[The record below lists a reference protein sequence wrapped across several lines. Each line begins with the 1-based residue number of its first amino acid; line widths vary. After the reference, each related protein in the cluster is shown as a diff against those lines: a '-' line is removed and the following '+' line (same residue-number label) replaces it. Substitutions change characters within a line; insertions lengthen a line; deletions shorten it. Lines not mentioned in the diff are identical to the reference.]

1 MSAQDSSAPS
11 ARSARVARKT
21 KETDVTVALNLDG
34 AGEGTSDTGLPFFD
48 HMLDHVRKH
57 GLMDLTVQA
66 KGDLQIDEHHTVE
79 DVAIV
84 LAQALTEALGDKRGI
99 RRFGH
104 ARVPMD
110 EALADVTVDLSGR
123 AHFVWQARFPQG
135 FRVGETNGAIFK
147 HFFETLASRA
157 AMNLHVLVPYGEN
170 THHILEGIFKAF
182 GRALD
187 EATARDAR
195 RGDVPSTKGVL

>member
-1 MSAQDSSAPS
+1 MTPPAAPRR
-11 ARSARVARKT
+11 AEVVRKT
-21 KETDVTVALNLDG
+21 RETDITLSLGLDG
-34 AGEGTSDTGLPFFD
+34 AGEGTIDTGLPFFD

-57 GLMDLTVQA
+57 GLLDLTVRAQ
-66 KGDLQIDEHHTVE
+66 GDLEIDEHHTVE

-84 LAQALTEALGDKRGI
+84 FAQALTEALGDKRGI

-123 AHFVWQARFPQG
+123 AHFVWQAAFPQG
-135 FRVGETNGAIFK
+135 YRVGNVNGAIFK
-147 HFFETLASRA
+147 HFLETVAARA

-187 EATARDAR
+187 EATALDTRRD
-195 RGDVPSTKGVL
+195 DVPSTKGVL

>member
-1 MSAQDSSAPS
+1 MPTPAPRT
-11 ARSARVARKT
+11 AKVARKT
-21 KETDVTVALNLDG
+21 KETDIALSLTLDG
-34 AGEGTSDTGLPFFD
+34 TGEGSIDTGLPFFD
-48 HMLDHVRKH
+48 HMLDHVKKH
-57 GLMDLTVQA
+57 GLLDLTVKA

-84 LAQALTEALGDKRGI
+84 FAQALTEALGDKRGI

-104 ARVPMD
+104 GRVPMD

-123 AHFVWQARFPQG
+123 AHFVWQAEFPQG
-135 FRVGETNGAIFK
+135 HRVGNVNGAIFK
-147 HFFETLASRA
+147 HFLETVAARA

-187 EATARDAR
+187 EATGYDGR
-195 RGDVPSTKGVL
+195 RTDVPSTKGVL

>member
-1 MSAQDSSAPS
+1 MAANRIAKVS
-11 ARSARVARKT
+11 RKT
-21 KETDVTVALNLDG
+21 KETDIALSLDLDG
-34 AGEGTSDTGLPFFD
+34 SGQGTIDTGLPFFD
-48 HMLDHVRKH
+48 HMLDHIRKH
-57 GLMDLTVQA
+57 GMFDLDLKA

-84 LAQALTEALGDKRGI
+84 FSQALTEALGEKRGI

-123 AHFVWQARFPQG
+123 AHFVWQAAFPQG
-135 FRVGETNGAIFK
+135 YRVGETNGAIFK
-147 HFFETLASRA
+147 HFFETVASRA
-157 AMNLHVLVPYGEN
+157 AMNLHVQVPYGEN

-187 EATARDAR
+187 QATQMDAR
-195 RGDVPSTKGVL
+195 RDDVPSTKGVL

>member
-1 MSAQDSSAPS
+1 MSAPRTAKVS
-11 ARSARVARKT
+11 RHT
-21 KETDVTVALNLDG
+21 KETDITLTLALDG
-34 AGEGTSDTGLPFFD
+34 TGAGSIETGLPFFD

-66 KGDLQIDEHHTVE
+66 QGDLQIDEHHTVE

-84 LAQALTEALGDKRGI
+84 FAQALTEALGDKRGI

-123 AHFVWQARFPQG
+123 SHFVWQAEFPQG
-135 FRVGETNGAIFK
+135 YRVGQTNGAIFK
-147 HFFETLASRA
+147 HFLETIAARA

-187 EATARDAR
+187 EATTLDAR
-195 RGDVPSTKGVL
+195 RSDVPSTKGVL

>member
-1 MSAQDSSAPS
+1 MAKSNVRTATVNRA
-11 ARSARVARKT
+11 T
-21 KETDVTVALNLDG
+21 KETDISLTLQLDG
-34 AGEGTSDTGLPFFD
+34 EGNGSIDTGLPFFD

-57 GLMDLTVQA
+57 GLFDLTVKA
-66 KGDLQIDEHHTVE
+66 KGDLEIDEHHTVE

-84 LAQALTEALGDKRGI
+84 FSECLVKALGDKRGI

-123 AHFVWQARFPQG
+123 AHFVWQAEFPHGYQ
-135 FRVGETNGAIFK
+135 VGDMNGAIFK
-147 HFFETLASRA
+147 HFFETVA
-157 AMNLHVLVPYGEN
+157 ANAKINLHVQVPYGEN

-187 EATARDAR
+187 EATRPDAR
-195 RGDVPSTKGVL
+195 RGDDVPSTKGTM

>member
-1 MSAQDSSAPS
+1 MASG
-11 ARSARVARKT
+11 RSATVKRTT
-21 KETDVTVALNLDG
+21 KETDISLTLGLDG
-34 AGEGTSDTGLPFFD
+34 SGKGAIGTGLPFFD

-57 GLMDLTVQA
+57 GLFDLDVRA
-66 KGDLQIDEHHTVE
+66 KGDLEIDEHHTVE

-84 LAQALTEALGDKRGI
+84 FGQALTEALGDKKGI

-123 AHFVWQARFPQG
+123 AAFVWQAAFPHG
-135 FRVGETNGAIFK
+135 YRVGDMNGAIFK
-147 HFFETLASRA
+147 HFFETVAAHA
-157 AMNLHVLVPYGEN
+157 AMNLHVVVPYGEN

-187 EATARDAR
+187 EATRRDER
-195 RGDVPSTKGVL
+195 RGDEVPSTKGTL

>member
-1 MSAQDSSAPS
+1 MSANSRTATVK
-11 ARSARVARKT
+11 RTT
-21 KETDVTVALNLDG
+21 KETDIALTLGLDG
-34 AGEGTSDTGLPFFD
+34 PSGGESDTGLPFFD

-57 GLMDLTVQA
+57 GLFHLDVRC

-79 DVAIV
+79 DIAIT
-84 LAQALTEALGDKRGI
+84 LGEALNEALGDKRGI
-99 RRFGH
+99 LRFGH

-123 AHFVWQARFPQG
+123 AHFIWQAEFPHG
-135 FRVGETNGAIFK
+135 YRVGDMNGAIFK
-147 HFFETLASRA
+147 HFFETLASA
-157 AMNLHVLVPYGEN
+157 GKMNLHVLVPHGEN

-187 EATARDAR
+187 TATRKDAR
-195 RGDVPSTKGVL
+195 RDDVPSTKGTL

>member
-1 MSAQDSSAPS
+1 VSASRPQT
-11 ARSARVARKT
+11 RSATVQRAT
-21 KETDVTVALNLDG
+21 KETDITLSLGLDG
-34 AGEGTSDTGLPFFD
+34 SGKGKSHTGLPFFD

-57 GLMDLTVQA
+57 GLFDLDVAAQ
-66 KGDLQIDEHHTVE
+66 GDLQIDEHHTVE

-84 LAQALTEALGDKRGI
+84 FGQALTEALGDKRGVL
-99 RRFGH
+99 RFGH

-123 AHFVWQARFPQG
+123 AHFIWQAEFPHG
-135 FRVGETNGAIFK
+135 YRVGDMNGAIFK
-147 HFFETLASRA
+147 HFFETLASA
-157 AMNLHVLVPYGEN
+157 AKMNLHVVVPYGEN

-187 EATARDAR
+187 EATRKDSRRD
-195 RGDVPSTKGVL
+195 DVPSTKGSL

>member
-1 MSAQDSSAPS
+1 
-11 ARSARVARKT
+11 
-21 KETDVTVALNLDG
+21 
-34 AGEGTSDTGLPFFD
+34 
-48 HMLDHVRKH
+48 
-57 GLMDLTVQA
+57 
-66 KGDLQIDEHHTVE
+66 VE

-84 LAQALTEALGDKRGI
+84 FSQALLEALGDKRGI

-123 AHFVWQARFPQG
+123 SHFVWQAAFPQG
-135 FRVGETNGAIFK
+135 YRVGETNGAIFK
-147 HFFETLASRA
+147 HFFETVASRA
-157 AMNLHVLVPYGEN
+157 AMNLHVQVPYGEN

-187 EATARDAR
+187 EATAKDTRRD
-195 RGDVPSTKGVL
+195 DVPSTKGVL

>member
-1 MSAQDSSAPS
+1 MSTNDRKAS
-11 ARSARVARKT
+11 VERKT
-21 KETDVTVALNLDG
+21 KETDIRLSLALDG
-34 AGEGTSDTGLPFFD
+34 SGAGTIDTGLPFFD
-48 HMLDHVRKH
+48 HMLDHVRRH
-57 GLMDLTVQA
+57 GLFDLTVQA

-84 LAQALTEALGDKRGI
+84 FAQALTEALGEKRGI

-123 AHFVWQARFPQG
+123 AHFVWQAAFPQG
-135 FRVGETNGAIFK
+135 YRVGDTNGAIFK
-147 HFFETLASRA
+147 HFLETVASRA
-157 AMNLHVLVPYGEN
+157 AMNLHVQVPYGEN

-187 EATARDAR
+187 EATSMDAR
-195 RGDVPSTKGVL
+195 RDDVPSTKGVL

>member
-1 MSAQDSSAPS
+1 MSQIAGRRAT
-11 ARSARVARKT
+11 RTRTTR
-21 KETDVTVALNLDG
+21 ETDITLSLNLDG
-34 AGEGTSDTGLPFFD
+34 SGAGTIHTGLPFFD

-57 GLMDLTVQA
+57 GFFDLEVTA
-66 KGDLQIDEHHTVE
+66 KGDLEIDEHHTVE

-84 LAQALTEALGDKRGI
+84 LGEALTEALGDKRGI

-123 AHFVWQARFPQG
+123 ASFVWQVDFPQG
-135 FRVGETNGAIFK
+135 LRVGDFNGGILK
-147 HFFETLASRA
+147 HFLETLAVRA
-157 AMNLHVLVPYGEN
+157 AMNLHVHVPYGDN

-187 EATARDAR
+187 AATGVETRAPDR
-195 RGDVPSTKGVL
+195 VPSTKGTL

>member
-1 MSAQDSSAPS
+1 MAKEDIRQAKAS
-11 ARSARVARKT
+11 RKT
-21 KETDVTVALNLDG
+21 KETDITCLLSLDG
-34 AGEGTSDTGLPFFD
+34 SGEGVSDTGLPFFD

-57 GLMDLTVQA
+57 GLFDLTVRA
-66 KGDLQIDEHHTVE
+66 RGDLEIDEHHTVE
-79 DVAIV
+79 DVAI
-84 LAQALTEALGDKRGI
+84 LLGEALTKAVGDKTGI
-99 RRFGH
+99 QRFGH

-123 AHFVWQARFPQG
+123 AAFVWQVEFPHGHQ
-135 FRVGETNGAIFK
+135 VGAMNGAIFE

-157 AMNLHVLVPYGEN
+157 QLNLHVLVPYGKN

-187 EATARDAR
+187 AATRKDAR
-195 RGDVPSTKGVL
+195 RTDVPSTKGVL